1 VRGYDS
7 LQEDGMATVTRK
19 ELLDALNRDW
29 GTYVERYRNLT
40 EEGKRQFVKKQG
52 YARFADV
59 LAHFV
64 AWWEEGIKALERMP
78 LDPAY
83 QSPDFGVDEF
93 NARAVKRFS
102 GSGEEEIIEVFENL
116 RRALVRLV
124 ADLPESAFYEKRI
137 TDRLHIEVIGH
148 MEEHK
153 F

>member
-1 VRGYDS
+1 
-7 LQEDGMATVTRK
+7 MATVTRK
-19 ELLDALNRDW
+19 ELLDALSRDW

-102 GSGEEEIIEVFENL
+102 GSGEEEIIKVFENL
-116 RRALVRLV
+116 RQALVRLV
-124 ADLPESAFYEKRI
+124 AGLPESAFHEKRI